1 MKRLLYLLIVLIAFS
16 FLSCQC
22 LQPSGSL
29 NNLNTAEVA
38 ELEEYLI
45 DFSKKIEGHQ
55 LLKGPLP
62 PDLDAQ
68 KFFEI
73 LGPYYPDPKFI
84 NEAKKYPVRVLSQDQ
99 SYVLTLCDRESR
111 LILYKDLGKT
121 IDYVDYPYW
130 RQKKKVACR

>member
-1 MKRLLYLLIVLIAFS
+1 MKKLISLLIVLIAFS
-16 FLSCQC
+16 FVSCQC
-22 LQPSGSL
+22 FQPSGSFD
-29 NNLNTAEVA
+29 NLNTTEVA

-68 KFFEI
+68 KFFDI
-73 LGPYYPDPKFI
+73 LGPYYPD
-84 NEAKKYPVRVLSQDQ
+84 AKLIDQVRKYPVRVVAQDQ
-99 SYVLTLCDRESR
+99 TYVLTLCDRESR
-111 LILYKDLGKT
+111 LILYKDFGKT
-121 IDYVDYPYW
+121 LDYVDYPYW